1 MQDRSDDPVVEDP
14 EVLPPEGEPRA
25 RRARRTGRNLADA
38 FGPLA
43 AAVLV
48 DAVDFVSFG
57 QIGLLVGMFV
67 GGTFTY
73 VYTSM
78 YGLPVWQR
86 MLWSIAAGF
95 YCLLP
100 RTQLIPMATLV
111 VAFSQYWRRRGR
123 RG

>member
-1 MQDRSDDPVVEDP
+1 MSARPDEPVVEDP

-25 RRARRTGRNLADA
+25 RHARRAGRQLADA

-43 AAVLV
+43 AAVLL
-48 DAVDFVSFG
+48 DAIDFVSYG
-57 QIGLLVGMFV
+57 QVGLLVGMFV

-86 MLWSIAAGF
+86 LLWAIAAGF

-100 RTQLIPMATLV
+100 RTQLIPMATLA
-111 VAFSQYWRRRGR
+111 VALSQYWRRSGR